1 MTLKIKSKVHNI
13 YSKNIGLI
21 SHQPVGKDEY
31 KNRTYLVLSNE
42 EYDKEYLKN
51 YAGVIC
57 NKTNNT
63 IINYEIPII
72 ETDEILTDGTIISVL
87 PTGSI
92 YQLYRPE
99 SKNNFLFATNS
110 CNSNCIMC
118 PQPPSKDDILSRV
131 KELLDII
138 SLIKSPPISLGI
150 TGGEPLLLGD
160 GLIEIL
166 AVLKEKFPET
176 AVHILTNGRLL
187 AYRDFAKKIGGIGH
201 QNLVMGI
208 PLFSDNPEEH
218 DYIVQAKGSFD
229 QTLQGILNSARFNI
243 PIEIRTVL
251 HKQTITRL
259 MSLCSYIYK
268 NLPFV
273 VHVALMGMEH
283 MGYVKKNLEELW
295 IDPIDYKN
303 ELENAVKFLNYRRI
317 NVSIYNLQLCVIPKS
332 TWSMAV
338 QSISDYKNIYL
349 DECTQCKLK
358 EKCGGLFQSTKKYH
372 SRAISPIL
380 IENTIF
386 F

>member
-1 MTLKIKSKVHNI
+1 MS
-13 YSKNIGLI
+13 G
-21 SHQPVGKDEY
+21 
-31 KNRTYLVLSNE
+31 E
-42 EYDKEYLKN
+42 EYDKEYLKD

-57 NKTNNT
+57 NKANHSL
-63 IINYEIPII
+63 INYEIPII
-72 ETDEILTDGTIISVL
+72 ETDEILTNGTIISVL
-87 PTGSI
+87 PTGII
-92 YQLYRPE
+92 YHLYRPE

-118 PQPPSKDDILSRV
+118 PQPPSKEDISSRI
-131 KELLDII
+131 KELLDIL
-138 SLIKSPPISLGI
+138 SLIKVPPISLGI

-166 AVLKEKFPET
+166 AVLKEKFPDT

-187 AYRDFAKKIGGIGH
+187 AYRDLAKKIGGIGH

-283 MGYVKKNLEELW
+283 MGYVKKNFQQLW

-332 TWSMAV
+332 IWSMAV

-349 DECTQCKLK
+349 DVC
-358 EKCGGLFQSTKKYH
+358 
-372 SRAISPIL
+372 SP
-380 IENTIF
+380 T
-386 F
+386 